1 MAHFGLTQWTKLV
14 GRVSKLLIERESGGQ
29 GQNRTADTGIFRPY
43 VNINKRSKNNHL
55 SFLWCKVWCKKDTK
69 KRVIESGLR
78 DTIVA
83 PLQSLWKGFE

>member
-43 VNINKRSKNNHL
+43 VTINKPIKNNNL
-55 SFLWCKVWCKKDTK
+55 SFLWRKVWCKKGTK

-78 DTIVA
+78 DTIVLS
-83 PLQSLWKGFE
+83 LQSLRNGFE